1 MQTYVGYYTHA
12 SKLEWLRRV
21 VPRMPRTMALLCCLA
36 VASAAQAAT
45 VQLEPLADNWISS
58 CSTGCTVNYGDMDE
72 LRVRVGATARAP
84 SEPSCDSIL
93 PNQPAQPLR
102 GPC

>member
-1 MQTYVGYYTHA
+1 MQNCVGNCTHA
-12 SKLEWLRRV
+12 SQSGWLRTV
-21 VPRMPRTMALLCCLA
+21 MPRIRGAMGLLCCLA
-36 VASAAQAAT
+36 AASAGQVAT
-45 VQLEPLADNWISS
+45 VQLEPVADNWISS